1 MRNLNTENL
10 WENFLKIISE
20 TTNPVSFSAWFSNL
34 KLINVTNNS
43 ITIQVPMIIH
53 KKMLGENYYSLIENT
68 FFSLTGINYNID
80 FILENE
86 PGLEKNQAPNEQ
98 IIRNDELDFDSNL
111 ITQYSFDNFIVG
123 DTNRFAKTAALAVAE
138 KPGKIYNPLFIY
150 GKSGLGK
157 THLMHAIG
165 NYINNNTD
173 LKVLYTTSDDFRN
186 DFIGITNAN
195 NGDNAFEYSSNFKN
209 KYRCV
214 DVLIIDDIQY
224 LVGAEKTQQEF
235 FHTFN
240 ELQRNNKQIIISSDR
255 SPDDL
260 KLLEERLR
268 SRFAWGLAVD
278 IYPPD
283 FELRCRI
290 IKNKIDHTSIAN
302 RIENDA
308 IEYIANNCEND
319 VRGIEGAINRLV
331 AYTAMIVPEVI
342 NLEFVNEALK
352 DYVNKTM
359 FITNDIINIQKVVA
373 EYYKLTV
380 EILKSKKR
388 SNNISYP
395 RQIAMYLSRMLTD
408 ESFPRIGLEFGG
420 RDHSTVIHA
429 CDKIEADLK
438 ENNKLKEIINEIKN
452 KL

>member
-1 MRNLNTENL
+1 MSSLNNDKI
-10 WENFLKIISE
+10 WDSFLKIISE
-20 TTNPVSFSAWFSNL
+20 KTNPVSYSAWFSNL
-34 KLINVTNNS
+34 KLLKIDDNT
-43 ITIQVPMIIH
+43 ITIQIPMIIH
-53 KKMLGENYYSLIENT
+53 KKMLGENYYNLIENT
-68 FFSLTGINYNID
+68 FYSLTGVNYNID
-80 FILENE
+80 FILEE
-86 PGLEKNQAPNEQ
+86 EKNEVINQPFN
-98 IIRNDELDFDSNL
+98 ILDHSNDEIIETNL
-111 ITQYSFDNFIVG
+111 MPNYSFDNFIVG
-123 DTNRFAKTAALAVAE
+123 ETNRFAKTAGLAVAE
-138 KPGKIYNPLFIY
+138 KPGITYNPLFIY

-165 NYINNNTD
+165 NYIHNNTK

-186 DFIGITNAN
+186 DFVGISN
-195 NGDNAFEYSSNFKN
+195 NENTIESSSHFKN
-209 KYRCV
+209 KYRNV
-214 DVLIIDDIQY
+214 DVLLIDDIQY

-268 SRFAWGLAVD
+268 SRFSWGLAVD

-290 IKNKIDHTSIAN
+290 IKNKFKNTSIAN
-302 RIENDA
+302 RINDEI

-319 VRGIEGAINRLV
+319 VRGIEGAINRIV
-331 AYTAMIVPEVI
+331 AYTAMIVPENITLDFVI
-342 NLEFVNEALK
+342 EALK
-352 DYVNKTM
+352 DYVTKNL
-359 FITNDIINIQKVVA
+359 FITNDIINIQKAVA
-373 EYYKLTV
+373 DYYKITV
-380 EILKSKKR
+380 DILKSKKR
-388 SNNISYP
+388 SSNIVLP
-395 RQIAMYLSRMLTD
+395 RQIAMYLSRMLTE

-429 CDKIEADLK
+429 CDKIESDLK
-438 ENNKLKEIINEIKN
+438 ENKQLFEIINEIKS

>member
-1 MRNLNTENL
+1 VSSLNNDKI
-10 WENFLKIISE
+10 WDSFLKIISE
-20 TTNPVSFSAWFSNL
+20 KTNPVSYSAWFSNL
-34 KLINVTNNS
+34 KLLKIDDNT
-43 ITIQVPMIIH
+43 ITIQIPMIIH
-53 KKMLGENYYSLIENT
+53 KKMLGENYYNLIENT
-68 FFSLTGINYNID
+68 FYSLTGVNYNID
-80 FILENE
+80 FILEE
-86 PGLEKNQAPNEQ
+86 EKNEVINQPFN
-98 IIRNDELDFDSNL
+98 ILDHSNDEIIETNL
-111 ITQYSFDNFIVG
+111 MPNYSFDNFIVG
-123 DTNRFAKTAALAVAE
+123 ETNRFAKTAGLAVAE
-138 KPGKIYNPLFIY
+138 KPGITYNPLFIY

-165 NYINNNTD
+165 NYIHNNTK

-186 DFIGITNAN
+186 DFVGISN
-195 NGDNAFEYSSNFKN
+195 NENTIESSSHFKN
-209 KYRCV
+209 KYRNV
-214 DVLIIDDIQY
+214 DVLLIDDIQY

-268 SRFAWGLAVD
+268 SRFSWGLAVD

-290 IKNKIDHTSIAN
+290 IKNKFKNTSIAN
-302 RIENDA
+302 RINDEI

-319 VRGIEGAINRLV
+319 VRGIEGAINRIV
-331 AYTAMIVPEVI
+331 AYTAMIVPENITLDFVI
-342 NLEFVNEALK
+342 EALK
-352 DYVNKTM
+352 DYVTKNL
-359 FITNDIINIQKVVA
+359 FITNDIINIQKAVA
-373 EYYKLTV
+373 DYYKITV
-380 EILKSKKR
+380 DILKSKKR
-388 SNNISYP
+388 SSNIVLP
-395 RQIAMYLSRMLTD
+395 RQIAMYLSRMLTE

-429 CDKIEADLK
+429 CDKIESDLK
-438 ENNKLKEIINEIKN
+438 ENKQLFEIINEIKS